1 MSVVGVRSFRPA
13 DRAAVRDISYRSGFM
28 GDSAE
33 SFWRHKESWADL
45 WTSYYTDQEP
55 ESLHVAT
62 MDDAV
67 VGYPAG
73 CRNTAAMRPS
83 TEELTKAVI
92 RRHWLLFRPAPSG
105 ARYRVGCGADGAVAA
120 TAAGGRFTGS
130 PSAHAGREHARA
142 QVLREVRLPQP
153 RESQPWLGGCGAR
166 GGNGGTSR
174 SWCGTRDRL
183 VSPPAPREASHR
195 LSDHADGHRGRRHRR
210 RPAPGPSTGCL
221 SAANRQQGGGT
232 EASSRPGTQRP
243 SPRRLHRS

>member
-83 TEELTKAVI
+83 TEELTKTVI
-92 RRHWLLFRPAPSG
+92 RRHWLLFRPGTAGLLYRGLLDSLRDRERATGDFIDPRWPAHLHIDLLPAAG
-105 ARYRVGCGADGAVAA
+105 AWYRVGGGADGALAA
-120 TAAGGRFTGS
+120 TAAGGRLTRL
-130 PSAHAGREHARA
+130 PSADAGPERPRA

-153 RESQPWLGGCGAR
+153 REPHPGWGDAGEV
-166 GGNGGTSR
+166 GGTAAPAGHGVEPVMGSSR
-174 SWCGTRDRL
+174 
-183 VSPPAPREASHR
+183 
-195 LSDHADGHRGRRHRR
+195 RRRRR
-210 RPAPGPSTGCL
+210 RPAT
-221 SAANRQQGGGT
+221 A
-232 EASSRPGTQRP
+232 
-243 SPRRLHRS
+243 